1 MLAQW
6 GLLVWSFYELEITD
20 TAVVW
25 AEWLHRLKQWCLGI
39 EHGAEAEYKQQVA
52 HTCRL
57 IAPGATEVE
66 APLTVGLSL

>member
-1 MLAQW
+1 M
-6 GLLVWSFYELEITD
+6 
-20 TAVVW
+20 VW